1 MARAHSAVVRRHSWS
16 SQHAVRMMQLAPHS
30 TRAAQQ
36 QPLAAGLPTCVD
48 QSPPQLQPC
57 ISLPVPA
64 AQQVCQTGTA

>member
-30 TRAAQQ
+30 TGAAQQ
-36 QPLAAGLPTCVD
+36 QTLAVGQPPPVD

-64 AQQVCQTGTA
+64 AQQVSQTVTA